1 MWILIDMRL
10 IKIFNNIYRN
20 LLFTLSNMTKPP
32 VTIKYPEETRVFPDK
47 LRFGTFGLTSNE
59 ETGEENCIACKL
71 CERICPS
78 EIIEIEIEK
87 KNGRGFAKK
96 FNLDLQS
103 CIQCE
108 LCVQV
113 CPVDAIVMMR
123 TAEKPTTSRSD
134 LFLTKS
140 KMMRN
145 AEKYSES
152 WAKGSLLQESHTPTK
167 RKEND

>member
-1 MWILIDMRL
+1 MRL
-10 IKIFNNIYRN
+10 FKIFQNIIRN
-20 LLFTLSNMTKPP
+20 LKFTLSNVKNPA
-32 VTIKYPEETRVFPDK
+32 VTIKYPQEKREFPHK
-47 LRFGTFGLTSNE
+47 LRLGTFGLTSNE

-87 KNGRGFAKK
+87 RDGRGWAKK

-113 CPVDAIVMMR
+113 CPVDAIIMMQE
-123 TAEKPTTSRSD
+123 AEKPTQSRSD

-145 AEKYSES
+145 AEKFQKS
-152 WAKGSLLQESHTPTK
+152 WANGSILQDSHTPTK
-167 RKEND
+167 VSSK